1 VSLESSAAKAS
12 TQSRIDAQLAW
23 CREISVVRRGGA
35 LEAATQRQLC
45 LPYWPEEVRCVPNV
59 LLRSA
64 VFSVGR
70 IRPLLRQRTLLAT
83 LQGLQIHYKGER
95 LNQSDLDV
103 WEMVLHLARHQPL
116 GSEVRFSA
124 HSFLKELGRGT
135 GGHEHNDLKEAFAR
149 LVGGVIEIT
158 WTTDRKSF
166 IGTLVSSYF
175 RDDCGGCYAVIVN
188 EKMLSLYG
196 SGHTFIDWEQRRAL
210 GSNSL
215 AKWLHG
221 FYASHEAPY
230 PYKVATLQALCDSKS
245 HELKKF
251 RQMLRGALV
260 HLVEVGVLAF
270 WEIDRGDLVHA
281 RKASA
286 TRSPRKRFRRPT

>member
-1 VSLESSAAKAS
+1 M
-12 TQSRIDAQLAW
+12 
-23 CREISVVRRGGA
+23 
-35 LEAATQRQLC
+35 
-45 LPYWPEEVRCVPNV
+45 

-116 GSEVRFSA
+116 GSAVRFSA
-124 HSFLKELGRGT
+124 HSFLKALGRGT

-149 LVGGVIEIT
+149 LLGGVIEIT

-166 IGTLVSSYF
+166 TGTLVSNCF
-175 RDDCGGCYAVIVN
+175 RDDAGGRYAVIVN
-188 EKMLSLYG
+188 ENMHSLYG
-196 SGHTFIDWEQRRAL
+196 SGHTFIDWEQRRSL
-210 GSNSL
+210 GANSL

-230 PYKVATLQALCDSKS
+230 PYKVATLQTLCDSKS
-245 HELKKF
+245 QELKKF
-251 RQMLRGALV
+251 RQMLRGALSR
-260 HLVEVGVLAF
+260 LVEAGALDS

-281 RKASA
+281 RKAST
-286 TRSPRKRFRRPT
+286 TRFPRQRTGRFT